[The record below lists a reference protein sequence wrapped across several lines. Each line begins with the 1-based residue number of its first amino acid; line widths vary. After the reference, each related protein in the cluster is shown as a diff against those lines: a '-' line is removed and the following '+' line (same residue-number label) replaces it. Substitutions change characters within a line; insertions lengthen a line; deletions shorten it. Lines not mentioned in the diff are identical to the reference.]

1 MGTLD
6 TYTAKHSAAC
16 ECRERG
22 GDFGVKWRDRGGA
35 ICVAALLPATNAC
48 PLYVSRVELRG
59 GPAGQLPGAPTY
71 KGR

>member
-48 PLYVSRVELRG
+48 PLYV
-59 GPAGQLPGAPTY
+59 AGWN
-71 KGR
+71 